1 MVAVWGWSAPKAAL
15 AMASA
20 RSSKGSASAAV
31 SGLGA
36 WGYYLLMVRS
46 GKKARR
52 LVVGNEAFLWSLGHE
67 HRIEQGQYRDCRE
80 VLIIRRLGARGRL
93 LIVFQEGPGRL
104 VPDGHVHSGA
114 VGTAEG
120 GWLNLHEPGTVR
132 ALLAEATARGW
143 HLDDGA
149 RADGWFFFET
159 VAARR
164 SISPP
169 V

>member
-1 MVAVWGWSAPKAAL
+1 MPGRLIRSIVFVSDDL
-15 AMASA
+15 AFL
-20 RSSKGSASAAV
+20 RSVG
-31 SGLGA
+31 SGLGS
-36 WGYYLLMVRS
+36 YYLLMVRS

-52 LVVGNEAFLWSLGHE
+52 LVVGSEAFLWSLGHE
-67 HRIEQGQYRDCRE
+67 HRIEQGRYQDCRE
-80 VLIIRRLGARGRL
+80 VLTVRRLGARGRL
-93 LIVFQEGPGRL
+93 LIVFREGPGRL

-132 ALLAEATARGW
+132 ALLAEATTSGW
-143 HLDDGA
+143 QPDDPA
-149 RADGWFFFET
+149 NAQADGWLFFDT

-169 V
+169 A